1 MAAPSTGIERA
12 PKARR
17 MVPALSVAEYWGP
30 VDAVGGSFAERTAP
44 GGSRP
49 ASQSRQSTAGPWCWG
64 DSRGA
69 SVVELGGVGTQPI
82 QLVTQVNSR
91 LAFRIA
97 LIGGRGTRQRENE
110 VVKGPKAEDTDTS
123 VRAMAGRVRIS
134 ERRSD
139 DA

>member
-1 MAAPSTGIERA
+1 VPSTEIERV

-17 MVPALSVAEYWGP
+17 TVPALSAAEYWGP
-30 VDAVGGSFAERTAP
+30 VDAAGGLFAERTAP

-49 ASQSRQSTAGPWCWG
+49 ASQSKQSTAGPWCWG

-97 LIGGRGTRQRENE
+97 LIGGRRPRHREM
-110 VVKGPKAEDTDTS
+110 VVANGPKAEDANTS

-134 ERRSD
+134 GG
-139 DA
+139 